1 MTVTMT
7 RMCPVCGNEIP
18 PSNYHKV
25 YCGGLCRR
33 RQNKRTQDAR
43 KRAMRGQ
50 IEREATVAK
59 QRKAKGETAS
69 IVHDPDR
76 ENRPGRVSKM
86 TEAEFDGYLARLRVA
101 LDAQPRHA
109 NDGWYRLSAEE
120 HTQRV
125 AAVRRAA

>member
-1 MTVTMT
+1 MTAPMT
-7 RMCPVCGNEIP
+7 RTCPVCGNEF
-18 PSNYHKV
+18 SADYHKV

-59 QRKAKGETAS
+59 QRKAKGETAA

-76 ENRPGRVSKM
+76 ESRPARVSKM
-86 TEAEFDGYLARLRVA
+86 T
-101 LDAQPRHA
+101 
-109 NDGWYRLSAEE
+109 AEE
-120 HTQRV
+120 F
-125 AAVRRAA
+125 AVLIGGGGLPTGARPMRELMVRKLQARRAA